1 MNRISSRNARA
12 AVLQVAI
19 LALLV
24 AVTPAVAQNNDG
36 TITNTT
42 TATVTS
48 TDEQLKAAN
57 QELLNADKFKNP
69 YNGMGEPIPVRK
81 DAWSWYW
88 NEKAHVD
95 IDTQNTKGFWGNDV
109 VSEFFKGIAD
119 NFVIPFWNGAMEYD
133 FIRGGL
139 LLVVAGMLLGFGAS
153 LVLKETSKNQ
163 KNG

>member
-12 AVLQVAI
+12 TVLQVAT

-24 AVTPAVAQNNDG
+24 AVTPAVAQSNDA
-36 TITNTT
+36 TTTNTT
-42 TATVTS
+42 TATVTG

-57 QELLNADKFKNP
+57 QELLNADKFQNP

-95 IDTQNTKGFWGNDV
+95 IDACDLAN
-109 VSEFFKGIAD
+109 
-119 NFVIPFWNGAMEYD
+119 
-133 FIRGGL
+133 
-139 LLVVAGMLLGFGAS
+139 
-153 LVLKETSKNQ
+153 
-163 KNG
+163 